1 MPVWESDDIQQVR
14 PHVRAGVECPYGLFD
29 HFLLQFSPYATAEGV
44 RGYAATGGA
53 FSWRDVVA
61 RYWASSTFGAPSSV
75 AAGFAAFAARVAYIL
90 AADREMSAACLCG
103 G

>member
-1 MPVWESDDIQQVR
+1 MTLWPLRSL
-14 PHVRAGVECPYGLFD
+14 P
-29 HFLLQFSPYATAEGV
+29 
-44 RGYAATGGA
+44 AAALPLRDGGGGARVCGDGGA

-61 RYWASSTFGAPSSV
+61 RHWAFSPFGASSSV
-75 AAGFAAFAARVAYIL
+75 AAAAFAARVAYIL

>member
-14 PHVRAGVECPYGLFD
+14 PHARAGVECPYGLFD
-29 HFLLQFSPYATAEGV
+29 HFLLQFAPYATAEGV

-61 RYWASSTFGAPSSV
+61 RHWAFSPFGVSSSV
-75 AAGFAAFAARVAYIL
+75 AAAAFAARVAYIL